1 MDTVILNSFIKFLKL
16 KMKQDKVI
24 IWEVRGSVSPHPT
37 PSAPPPPLNMWEA

>member
-24 IWEVRGSVSPHPT
+24 IWEVRGSVSPLHPART
-37 PSAPPPPLNMWEA
+37 PSPP

>member
-24 IWEVRGSVSPHPT
+24 IWEVRGSVSPST
-37 PSAPPPPLNMWEA
+37 PPAPPPRLNMWEA